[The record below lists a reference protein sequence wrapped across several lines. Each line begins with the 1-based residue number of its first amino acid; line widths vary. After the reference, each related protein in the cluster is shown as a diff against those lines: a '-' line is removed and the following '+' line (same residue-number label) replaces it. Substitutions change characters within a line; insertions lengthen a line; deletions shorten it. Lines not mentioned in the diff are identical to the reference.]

1 MVELNRRLVLRY
13 DPGQFTFS
21 NFAATA
27 SDDQLLGLANLLNNF
42 QECDVDKVLKVR
54 TFEF

>member
-1 MVELNRRLVLRY
+1 MLERAKRLVLRY

-21 NFAATA
+21 NFAITA
-27 SDDQLLGLANLLNNF
+27 SDDQLLGLAKLLNGF
-42 QECDVDKVLKVR
+42 QECPVYKVLKVR